1 MPGVLG
7 HVHHVGLTV
16 KSLERSLAWYG
27 EMFGV
32 EPVFVTYA
40 EGVPLATAVGV
51 PDAKL
56 SFAFLRFGE
65 TDVELLSYDNDR
77 DENFGRRN
85 CDVGSPHLC
94 ILVDDINAS
103 YQELKAKGVEFFA
116 EPLHIEGGPLDG
128 CWFVYF
134 RDPDGITLELFQ
146 ETASGGE
153 GR

>member
-1 MPGVLG
+1 MPDTIGR
-7 HVHHVGLTV
+7 VHHVGLTV
-16 KSLERSLAWYG
+16 RNLEQSLKWYRH
-27 EMFGV
+27 MFGV

-40 EGVPLATAVGV
+40 EGEPLATAVGV

-65 TDVELLSYDNDR
+65 TDVELLSYNNDR

-94 ILVDDINAS
+94 ILVDDIKTAYN
-103 YQELKAKGVEFFA
+103 ELKAKGAEFFA

-134 RDPDGITLELFQ
+134 RDPDGITLELF
-146 ETASGGE
+146 EEAKA
-153 GR
+153 